1 MRNETFSKALR
12 TVLALAL
19 GSWAAGS
26 SLALAGQR
34 ALNTEHVNGLAA
46 TASQQANEKPADRE
60 SSSASSSMRKIAPGV
75 KQKITGVITSHNNS
89 RLVVMD
95 SIGGQVAVDL
105 LSSTKIEEKK
115 GNPFRG
121 AHRYSANQLLRGLNV
136 EVEGKGGGS
145 GALEAE
151 KIRFTKDDLMVA
163 QTVESRVSPV
173 EGRLGTAEVRLT
185 ETEQNAERLSGQMD
199 ELAAISNAARGGAK
213 AAQETADAALDGVDA
228 TNERIAALDDY
239 QTMRQVSVNFRAGSA
254 GLSDVAKAALDEVA
268 EQAKSEKGYLIQVT
282 GFASSEGS
290 ESFNTRL
297 SQRRADA
304 VIQYLVMTHDISLR
318 RIITPFGYGET
329 HPVAENNTRQGRQ
342 ENRRVEVSVLV
353 NRGITTPTNVRR
365 PGSEKGVSSSGAAAE
380 LQAGGMNRNH

>member
-12 TVLALAL
+12 TALALAL

-26 SLALAGQR
+26 SMS
-34 ALNTEHVNGLAA
+34 LAA
-46 TASQQANEKPADRE
+46 AASQHANEQSADGE
-60 SSSASSSMRKIAPGV
+60 SSSSSMRTIAPGV
-75 KQKITGVITSHNNS
+75 KQKITGVIASHNNS

-105 LSSTKIEEKK
+105 LPSTKIEEKK
-115 GNPFRG
+115 SNPFRG

-173 EGRLGTAEVRLT
+173 EGRLT

-239 QTMRQVSVNFRAGSA
+239 QTMRQVSVKFRAGSA
-254 GLSDVAKAALDEVA
+254 GLSDLAKAALDEVA

-290 ESFNTRL
+290 DSFNKRL

-353 NRGITTPTNVRR
+353 NRGLTTPANVRR

-380 LQAGGMNRNH
+380 LQVGGMNRNH